1 MLLLISTRLPPC
13 HYTALPMML
22 LCILLHTINHVQ
34 RLTRITETAE
44 MSMETTPYTLF
55 IWRHIHVKDL
65 KASKVTLLKHWKCV
79 SESFHFESMETHD
92 FKSAR
97 ESERM
102 E

>member
-1 MLLLISTRLPPC
+1 
-13 HYTALPMML
+13 
-22 LCILLHTINHVQ
+22 
-34 RLTRITETAE
+34 

-79 SESFHFESMETHD
+79 CVCVWWRGSESFHFESMETHD

-97 ESERM
+97 KSERM